1 MGIGISLVTSSTGRV
16 LGHESCE
23 GRVEVDADG
32 RGMQVCRGG
41 FSALPLQGRQL
52 SLGWEGP
59 FSRFPSQL

>member
-1 MGIGISLVTSSTGRV
+1 MGMGTSLVTSSTGRV

-23 GRVEVDADG
+23 GSVEIDGNG
-32 RGMQVCRGG
+32 RGMQACGGG